1 MEGQLKVLFLHG
13 IEARTKPLKAELI
26 ASLHGVV
33 VHCPD
38 LGSADWMQ
46 RIWYVAGGLLLTF
59 LGFCAALVFAVMKQ
73 KIHVWLAILLA
84 FGTPFLLWWAGL
96 ATAQYCLRRAYDEAT
111 ERARHAIAV
120 LDPDV
125 LVGQSFGAV
134 VALRLEAS
142 KPLLLLSCARRYF
155 CAWAGVPEPGWKNGY
170 PLAVVHGTEDALCP
184 IADATDLVRDAKGDA
199 WLVPREGE
207 GHMLPGLGASGL
219 AEVLHQLGVESYLPK
234 PEPPFPCLS
243 AHDLAAESAPT
254 PSAGATETTALL
266 GPPRAAG

>member
-13 IEARTKPLKAELI
+13 IEARARPLKAELI

-46 RIWYVAGGLLLTF
+46 RVWIVAGVLLLTF
-59 LGFCAALVFAVMKQ
+59 LGLCAVLVFAVMKS
-73 KIHVWLAILLA
+73 KIPVLLA
-84 FGTPFLLWWAGL
+84 AVLAFSTPFLLWGIGIAI
-96 ATAQYCLRRAYDEAT
+96 AQYCLRRAYDEAT
-111 ERARHAIAV
+111 DRARHAIAV

-155 CAWAGVPEPGWKNGY
+155 CAWAGVPEPTWTNGA
-170 PLAVVHGTEDALCP
+170 PLAAVHGTEDALCP
-184 IADATDLVRDAKGDA
+184 IADAEDLVRSAKGDA

-219 AEVLHQLGVESYLPK
+219 AEVLHQLGVESCLPA
-234 PEPPFPCLS
+234 PEL
-243 AHDLAAESAPT
+243 LPT
-254 PSAGATETTALL
+254 PRSTPRADLHGAPGAGATETTALL
-266 GPPRAAG
+266 PPRAAG